1 MLYLF
6 NMYNY
11 VWFILLL
18 IIIFNIYIC
27 GTFSSLSI
35 CYEFFFLVYICV
47 TFIAT
52 YVIYF
57 LKLAV
62 ILSWLLIVT

>member
-1 MLYLF
+1 
-6 NMYNY
+6 MYNY

-18 IIIFNIYIC
+18 IIIFNIYIYIYI
-27 GTFSSLSI
+27 FVVLLVHYQSVMN
-35 CYEFFFLVYICV
+35 FFFLVYICV